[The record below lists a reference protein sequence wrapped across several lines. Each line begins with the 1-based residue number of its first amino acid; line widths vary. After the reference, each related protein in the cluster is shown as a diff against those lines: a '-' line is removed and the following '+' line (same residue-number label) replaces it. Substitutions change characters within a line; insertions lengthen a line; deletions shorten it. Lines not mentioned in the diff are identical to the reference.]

1 MNTGERIRHFRKIRH
16 LTQKELGEKV
26 GLSEPAIR
34 HYENGIRNP
43 SEEQLEAISKA
54 LGISVDSLREY
65 DIETAR
71 EALELLFRL
80 EDEFGLYPT
89 SSETYEID
97 VKNKKAPKLV
107 AATKTWLD
115 MRNKLEAGEITEA
128 EYGLWKA
135 ELSL

>member
-16 LTQKELGEKV
+16 LTQKDLAEKV

-43 SEEQLEAISKA
+43 NEEQLEAISQA
-54 LGISVDSLREY
+54 LDISVDSLREY

-80 EDEFGLYPT
+80 EDEFGLHPT

-97 VKNKKAPKLV
+97 TKSKKTPKLV
-107 AATKTWLD
+107 AATKGWLD
-115 MRNKLEAGEITEA
+115 MRKQLDAGEITEA
-128 EYGLWKA
+128 EYELWKA
-135 ELSL
+135 ELL